1 MVFQSRTKTKE
12 SMIFVSFSF
21 ASFFKSCNLRH
32 MTPDRH
38 YFDNVLLISEVL
50 QRAHSRSGA
59 YRETRGGGRDRGDER
74 IFRKNTILVKSLITD
89 YPKRRGASPPPSV
102 RLCSK

>member
-1 MVFQSRTKTKE
+1 MVLQIRTKTKE
-12 SMIFVSFSF
+12 SMLFVSFSF

-50 QRAHSRSGA
+50 QRAHSRSKA
-59 YRETRGGGRDRGDER
+59 YRETRGGGETEGMSEYLE
-74 IFRKNTILVKSLITD
+74 KNTILVKSLITD
-89 YPKRRGASPPPSV
+89 YPKRGGGVPSPP
-102 RLCSK
+102 L